1 MKLNKI
7 NVKKYLFLVLLL
19 WLSTLY
25 LFAGDFISFQFF
37 GLDCQCSEPAFYE
50 VGSICILFF
59 ILLGLLLPY
68 AEIKKAHNSSND
80 FEIIY
85 LFKSKENKS
94 FHFTAILYI
103 IQLNITLF
111 FSTYWYLGDRCYH
124 NLFVIFFNILGI
136 GLITMHQVILVD
148 RRS

>member
-68 AEIKKAHNSSND
+68 AEIKKAHNHQMILKSFISSNQKKTS
-80 FEIIY
+80 
-85 LFKSKENKS
+85 LF
-94 FHFTAILYI
+94 ILQQYYI
-103 IQLNITLF
+103 
-111 FSTYWYLGDRCYH
+111 
-124 NLFVIFFNILGI
+124 
-136 GLITMHQVILVD
+136 
-148 RRS
+148 